1 MIYSIDYSSGYSEG
15 DNNPSSVVNCDLTD
29 INNKLFNLTIIV
41 SEILSSLRHNHD
53 SYLLKFDNLFSVLDR
68 IENKISSLPTAD
80 GIKVYF
86 DNNIPFVDDMSLK
99 AFKVGQQ
106 VTVFGFEDF
115 ECTVVSSQFLPI
127 DVDNYIVTYT
137 VRYTDGDNVYTS
149 NFPSSHCKLKI

>member
-29 INNKLFNLTIIV
+29 INNKLVELI
-41 SEILSSLRHNHD
+41 
-53 SYLLKFDNLFSVLDR
+53 SVLDR

-99 AFKVGQQ
+99 AFKAGDLVDVVGLDNIPCI
-106 VTVFGFEDF
+106 VESSHMLPVDLTNFIIVYTV
-115 ECTVVSSQFLPI
+115 S
-127 DVDNYIVTYT
+127 YIVDS
-137 VRYTDGDNVYTS
+137 VKYTS
-149 NFPSSHCKLKI
+149 NFPSGHISFHKVL